1 MQLSKIDLNLFIVFD
16 VIYRERNLTK
26 AAESLHITQPA
37 VSNSLSR
44 LRAAF
49 DDRLFVRQS
58 GNMVPTPLAE
68 NIIDRVRAALAHL
81 ESSVT
86 EHDDFTPSTSNKKFL
101 FAMNDTSESYLLP
114 LLMSYLQENAP
125 KMSVESYA
133 VPRHELAR
141 EFAAGQLD
149 FALDVPLV
157 NEPQLTNESLT
168 QDRFVCVARHNHPK
182 LGNSLSLEQYLELPH
197 IHISSRRKG
206 QGYIDLHLNRMGLHR
221 NILLRVQHSRA
232 APPIAAR
239 TDMLLTI
246 PETLAKEHDLQIFD
260 LPFELPSLDW
270 HLYWPTN
277 YSQDKAHRWMR
288 QVIFDIFNEA
298 NSRQNDNAQAKNY
311 NQNFK

>member
-26 AAESLHITQPA
+26 AAETLHITQPA

-44 LRAAF
+44 LRTAF
-49 DDRLFVRQS
+49 DDRLFIRQS

-68 NIIDRVRAALAHL
+68 NIIDRVRAALASL

-86 EHDDFTPSTSNKKFL
+86 EHDDFEPLTSNKKFL
-101 FAMNDTSESYLLP
+101 FAMNDTSESSLLP
-114 LLMSYLQENAP
+114 LLMEYLQVNAP
-125 KMSVESYA
+125 NMSIESYA
-133 VPRHELAR
+133 IPRHELAR

-157 NEPQLTNESLT
+157 NDPQLTNEALAT
-168 QDRFVCVARHNHPK
+168 DRYVCVARKNHPK
-182 LGNSLSLEQYLELPH
+182 IGRHLDLDQYLALPH
-197 IHISSRRKG
+197 IHISSRRRG
-206 QGYIDLHLNRMGLHR
+206 QGYIDLHLNRMGLQR

-246 PETLAKEHDLQIFD
+246 PETLAKEHDLQVFD
-260 LPFELPSLDW
+260 LPFELPNLDW
-270 HLYWPTN
+270 HLYWPSS
-277 YSQDKAHRWMR
+277 YSEDKAHIWMR
-288 QVIFDIFNEA
+288 QVIFDIFK
-298 NSRQNDNAQAKNY
+298 QATSKP
-311 NQNFK
+311 